1 MQKLKKFFDFLIILI
16 ISIPSFLSLL
26 NSSFFSMHDNQHIAR
41 LFLLDKGINQGY
53 FYPRWVD
60 LLGFNFGYPLF
71 NFYPPLVYYIGE
83 LFHLVGFSL
92 IWSIKLTFILGFVIS
107 AYGIFL
113 LAKKFIS
120 RNFAYLA
127 SIFYTYF
134 FYHGVLI
141 YVRGALS
148 EFFSLAII
156 PYLFLGIENLRDKP
170 NLKNSVL
177 LGIVI
182 ALLIIT
188 HPLIAFPTLIYIGFF
203 FIFYLL
209 LYSFKRIK
217 WLGYSMLSGMLGLA
231 FSAFYWL
238 PSMLERKFT
247 LVEKILTKEL
257 ASFDVHFICIQQFF
271 TSNWGY
277 GGSISGCSDGMT
289 FQIGKSHIIALVLS
303 VFSVGLFILQRH
315 FRPPYRHSRPDRE
328 SADPRIREDD
338 DKTKLKYYFFF
349 LFLTLFSLFMTTDY
363 SLFIWKNVAY
373 LSYLQFPWRFLTFTS
388 LFISLTS
395 AYGIYLLLISLE
407 KIKNRKVLMSL
418 FVLVYGVL
426 TIYFVG
432 RYFVPQNYINKSDRQ
447 LTSFDE
453 VAWRVSRST
462 FEFAPKGIK
471 TTKSNLNTTIPNIRI
486 IDIDDTSYEVVDGKA
501 QVISIKNKF
510 MEKEYLVKAEEDI
523 IFRQNTFN
531 FPGWTAY
538 QNGKKIDISDNND
551 FKLITVKLPKGEH
564 NLSFIFEDTLV
575 RKIGNYLSIASI
587 SSIFIFYLLFKLKKI
602 KS

>member
-188 HPLIAFPTLIYIGFF
+188 HPLIAF
-203 FIFYLL
+203 
-209 LYSFKRIK
+209 
-217 WLGYSMLSGMLGLA
+217 
-231 FSAFYWL
+231 SAFYWL

-277 GGSISGCSDGMT
+277 GGSIPGCSDGMT

-395 AYGIYLLLISLE
+395 AYGIYLLFIFLE

-432 RYFVPQNYINKSDRQ
+432 RYFVPHNYINKSDRQ

-471 TTKSNLNTTIPNIRI
+471 TTKSNLNTTIPNIRM
-486 IDIDDTSYEVVDGKA
+486 IDIVKSPFEILSGKPEVK
-501 QVISIKNKF
+501 IIKNNF
-510 MEKEYLVKAEEDI
+510 MDKEFIVSSKNVTS
-523 IFRQNTFN
+523 FRLNTFN
-531 FPGWTAY
+531 FPGWVAY
-538 QNGKKIDISDNND
+538 VNNNKINISDNND
-551 FKLITVKLPKGEH
+551 FKLITVKLPKGNH
-564 NLSFIFEDTLV
+564 NLSFVFEDTLV
-575 RKIGNYLSIASI
+575 RKIGNYLSIVSI

>member
-26 NSSFFSMHDNQHIAR
+26 NGSFFSMHDDQHIAR
-41 LFLLDKGINQGY
+41 LFLLDKGISQGY
-53 FYPRWVD
+53 LFPRWVD
-60 LLGFNFGYPLF
+60 MLGFNFGYPLF

-83 LFHLVGFSL
+83 LFHLLGFSL

-113 LAKKFIS
+113 LAKKFMGS
-120 RNFAYLA
+120 LFGYLTA
-127 SIFYTYF
+127 VFYTYF

-170 NLKNSVL
+170 NLKNSIL

-182 ALLIIT
+182 ALLIMT

-203 FIFYLL
+203 YIFYLL
-209 LYSFKRIK
+209 LKSYKQIKWVGYSFFAGLI
-217 WLGYSMLSGMLGLA
+217 GLSL
-231 FSAFYWL
+231 SAFYWF

-247 LVEKILTKEL
+247 LVNSILTKEL
-257 ASFDVHFICIQQFF
+257 ASYNVHFICIQQFF

-277 GGSISGCSDGMT
+277 GGSIPGCNDGFT
-289 FQIGKSHIIALVLS
+289 FQIGKSHLIAIGISIIGFLLYLLS
-303 VFSVGLFILQRH
+303 NKKKKKHL
-315 FRPPYRHSRPDRE
+315 
-328 SADPRIREDD
+328 
-338 DKTKLKYYFFF
+338 YYYLFF
-349 LFLTLFSLFMTTDY
+349 LLMTSFSLFMTTNY
-363 SLFIWKNVAY
+363 SLFIWSNISY

-395 AYGIYLLLISLE
+395 AYGIYLLFISLE
-407 KIKNRKVLMSL
+407 NIKNKKILISL
-418 FVLVYGVL
+418 FVLVYGAL

-471 TTKSNLNTTIPNIRI
+471 TTKSSLNTTIPNIRM
-486 IDIDDTSYEVVDGKA
+486 IDINDTFYEVIDGKA
-501 QVISIKNKF
+501 QVSSIKNKF
-510 MEKEYLVKAEEDI
+510 MEKEYLVKAEENI

-538 QNGKKIDISDNND
+538 QNGKKISISDNNN
-551 FKLITVKLPKGEH
+551 FKLITVRIPKGE
-564 NLSFIFEDTLV
+564 NKIVFKFENTTV
-575 RKIGNYLSIASI
+575 RSIGNSI
-587 SSIFIFYLLFKLKKI
+587 SLSSIGGILIILLVVKLKKI

>member
-26 NSSFFSMHDNQHIAR
+26 NSSFFSMHDDQHIAR
-41 LFLLDKGINQGY
+41 LFLLDKGFSQGY
-53 FYPRWVD
+53 LFPRWVD
-60 LLGFNFGYPLF
+60 MLGFNFGYPLF

-83 LFHLVGFSL
+83 LFYLVGFSL

-113 LAKKFIS
+113 LAKKFMGS
-120 RNFAYLA
+120 LFGYLTA
-127 SIFYTYF
+127 VFYTYF

-170 NLKNSVL
+170 NLKNSIL

-182 ALLIIT
+182 ALLIMT

-203 FIFYLL
+203 YIFYLL
-209 LYSFKRIK
+209 LKSYKRIK
-217 WLGYSMLSGMLGLA
+217 WVGYSFFAGLIGLSL
-231 FSAFYWL
+231 SAFYWL

-247 LVEKILTKEL
+247 LINSILTKEL
-257 ASFDVHFICIQQFF
+257 ASYNVHFICIQQFF

-277 GGSISGCSDGMT
+277 GGSIPGCNDGFT
-289 FQIGKSHIIALVLS
+289 FQIGKSHLIAIGISIIGFLLYLLS
-303 VFSVGLFILQRH
+303 NKKEKKHL
-315 FRPPYRHSRPDRE
+315 
-328 SADPRIREDD
+328 
-338 DKTKLKYYFFF
+338 YYYLFF
-349 LFLTLFSLFMTTDY
+349 LLMTLFSLFMTTNY
-363 SLFIWKNVAY
+363 SLFIWNNISY

-395 AYGIYLLLISLE
+395 AYGIYLLFISLE
-407 KIKNRKVLMSL
+407 NIKNKKILIPL
-418 FVLVYGVL
+418 FVVAYSVL

-432 RYFVPQNYINKSDRQ
+432 RYFVPQNYINKSDKQ

-453 VAWRVSRST
+453 IAWRVSRST

-471 TTKSNLNTTIPNIRI
+471 TTKSSLNTTIPNIRM
-486 IDIDDTSYEVVDGKA
+486 IDIPKESFELIKGEAEVNP
-501 QVISIKNKF
+501 VINKF
-510 MEKEYLVKAEEDI
+510 MNKKYIVSADMETV
-523 IFRQNTFN
+523 FRLNTFN
-531 FPGWTAY
+531 FPGWEAY
-538 QNGKKIDISDNND
+538 VNGREVEIEDNND
-551 FKLITVKLPKGEH
+551 YKLITINIPKGKNEVKF
-564 NLSFIFEDTLV
+564 NFVNTII
-575 RKIGNYLSIASI
+575 RIIGTYLSLATFLFVTFCFL
-587 SSIFIFYLLFKLKKI
+587 SSKLKKI

>member
-238 PSMLERKFT
+238 PSMK
-247 LVEKILTKEL
+247 
-257 ASFDVHFICIQQFF
+257 C
-271 TSNWGY
+271 
-277 GGSISGCSDGMT
+277 
-289 FQIGKSHIIALVLS
+289 
-303 VFSVGLFILQRH
+303 
-315 FRPPYRHSRPDRE
+315 
-328 SADPRIREDD
+328 
-338 DKTKLKYYFFF
+338 
-349 LFLTLFSLFMTTDY
+349 
-363 SLFIWKNVAY
+363 
-373 LSYLQFPWRFLTFTS
+373 
-388 LFISLTS
+388 
-395 AYGIYLLLISLE
+395 
-407 KIKNRKVLMSL
+407 
-418 FVLVYGVL
+418 
-426 TIYFVG
+426 
-432 RYFVPQNYINKSDRQ
+432 
-447 LTSFDE
+447 
-453 VAWRVSRST
+453 
-462 FEFAPKGIK
+462 
-471 TTKSNLNTTIPNIRI
+471 
-486 IDIDDTSYEVVDGKA
+486 
-501 QVISIKNKF
+501 
-510 MEKEYLVKAEEDI
+510 
-523 IFRQNTFN
+523 
-531 FPGWTAY
+531 
-538 QNGKKIDISDNND
+538 
-551 FKLITVKLPKGEH
+551 
-564 NLSFIFEDTLV
+564 
-575 RKIGNYLSIASI
+575 
-587 SSIFIFYLLFKLKKI
+587 
-602 KS
+602 